1 MAIRKIRDLNDE
13 ILRKKSKE
21 VEVVD
26 DKIKQLLDDMVE
38 TLKENEGLG
47 LAAVQVGVLKRII
60 VVQLIDEPTIFKLIN
75 PKIVKSSGTQT
86 IEEGCLS
93 IPNRYAQVERALE
106 ITVEAL
112 DENGEKVKLEAKE
125 ILAVVIAH
133 EIDHLN
139 GELFIDKMIPGTL
152 EVVTPEDLHAKRE
165 ELKDQRK
172 GKKDA

>member
-26 DKIKQLLDDMVE
+26 DKIRQLIDDMVE
-38 TLKENEGLG
+38 TLGQYEGLG

-60 VVQLIDEPTIFKLIN
+60 VAQLPDDPRVFKLIN
-75 PKIVKSSGTQT
+75 PKIVKCNGTQT
-86 IEEGCLS
+86 AEEGCLS
-93 IPNRYAQVERALE
+93 IPNRYAQVERPAE

-112 DENGEKVKLEAKE
+112 DENGKKITLEAKE
-125 ILAVVIAH
+125 ILAVIISH

-152 EVVTPEDLHAKRE
+152 EVVTPEDMPAKKE
-165 ELKDQRK
+165 ELKARQK
-172 GKKDA
+172 TK